1 MSKARSDDFHCPIPI
16 DPTIVS
22 LRYTKIVS
30 STGVPTV
37 RCQLFLGKIRAI
49 TISQEVYGTFL
60 ETAELHIYYDDL
72 LERIGISNVKYGKAW
87 SSAPSNIAAP

>member
-1 MSKARSDDFHCPIPI
+1 MSKARSDDEMFHCPI

-37 RCQLFLGKIRAI
+37 RCQLFLGKIRAM
-49 TISQEVYGTFL
+49 TISQEVYGTFRKQLNYIYIMMISSKEL
-60 ETAELHIYYDDL
+60 EYLTL
-72 LERIGISNVKYGKAW
+72 SMVKHGARFH
-87 SSAPSNIAAP
+87 PI